1 MLCLSSTTTKL
12 KISRG
17 CADKRGVMI
26 RISHRGN
33 FAGINNHRENS
44 PDYIEEA
51 ISAGY
56 DVKVDAWLIGT
67 IWMLGHDFPRY
78 EVPLSFLERPEIWTH
93 AKNLI
98 GYVSLY
104 NNPKAHTFWHNKDE
118 FAITSKGIKWA
129 RTHILTYDGVLV
141 LPEYNNYHTSLLKSN
156 QIDPLGIC
164 SDDFRK
170 FSE

>member
-1 MLCLSSTTTKL
+1 MI
-12 KISRG
+12 KI
-17 CADKRGVMI
+17 A
-26 RISHRGN
+26 HRGN
-33 FAGINNHRENS
+33 FAGKNLQRENTV
-44 PDYIEEA
+44 DYIEEA
-51 ISAGY
+51 IAAGY
-56 DVKVDAWLIGT
+56 DVEVDAWLIGST
-67 IWMLGHDFPRY
+67 WHLGHDFPG
-78 EVPLSFLERPEIWTH
+78 EVVPLSFFERPCIWTH
-93 AKNLI
+93 AKNLV

-141 LPEYNNYHTSLLKSN
+141 LPEYNDYHTSLLKSR
-156 QIDPLGIC
+156 QIDPLGVC